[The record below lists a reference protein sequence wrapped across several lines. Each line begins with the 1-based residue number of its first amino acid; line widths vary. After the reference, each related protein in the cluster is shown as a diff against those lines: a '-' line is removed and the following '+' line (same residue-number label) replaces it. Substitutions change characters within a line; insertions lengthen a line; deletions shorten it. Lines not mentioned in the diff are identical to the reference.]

1 MVKKRKLINSLI
13 GTFIGALILTFMPI
27 SALAVDPDTSD
38 WPTECYCEDHPEN
51 YHFWFSGERFTI
63 SGGGQSAE
71 GRYFNTDGTYE
82 DITSQDYSAGT
93 IELSLDYTRGWYYL
107 GDLETWTPCSCNH
120 SRITPASAST
130 ADMTSMHVHKFVKG
144 TIYEATT
151 NADGLEGIYCESCG
165 FVMESSPISAFAFT
179 LDKYAQQKIDAAKP
193 GQTIVLEFGEFNS
206 FPKSFMQKIA
216 GKVNTGVSFEFRYK
230 VNHQLTKIKIPA
242 GVTVDTNLDWY
253 GPATMEQL
261 YGVFSK

>member
-13 GTFIGALILTFMPI
+13 GTFIGALILTFLPI
-27 SALAVDPDTSD
+27 SALADDHPGPSD
-38 WPTECYCEDHPEN
+38 WPTECYCEE
-51 YHFWFSGERFTI
+51 Y
-63 SGGGQSAE
+63 
-71 GRYFNTDGTYE
+71 
-82 DITSQDYSAGT
+82 
-93 IELSLDYTRGWYYL
+93 
-107 GDLETWTPCSCNH
+107 
-120 SRITPASAST
+120 PASAST

-144 TIYEATT
+144 IIYEATT

-216 GKVNTGVSFEFRYK
+216 GKVNSGVSFEFRYK

-242 GVTVDTNLDWY
+242 GATVDTNLDWY